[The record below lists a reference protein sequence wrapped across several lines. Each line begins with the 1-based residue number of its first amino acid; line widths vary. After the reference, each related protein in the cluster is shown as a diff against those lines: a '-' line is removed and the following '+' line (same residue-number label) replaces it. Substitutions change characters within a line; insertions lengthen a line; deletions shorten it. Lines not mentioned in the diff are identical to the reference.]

1 MELRRRP
8 IYRSIRFRLTAW
20 YACLIITLVLALG
33 IGLSTLIERELRQDV
48 DQRLLRT
55 AQDIK
60 DQAVPTMTTR
70 GPAFAFPPP
79 DLFSF
84 PSQLIQ
90 AVDASGTIEFSSENL
105 GNRRLPA
112 SPIVADE
119 RNPVYTTGELDGVTI
134 RSVHYPLV
142 LKETGQLIGAVNVGE
157 PLLQIDQTMG
167 HVRRIFLFAGLLGL
181 GAAAVGSWLLAGR
194 ALRPVDR
201 ITATASAIAAG
212 AGASQSLAT
221 RLEVPNTGDELARLA
236 STFNRML
243 DRLEEAFAL
252 QRRFIAD
259 ASHELRTPLTAIRGN
274 IDVLVRQASQNGIE
288 GQDLS
293 DALDDLRRE
302 SARMSRLI
310 EDLLTLVR
318 TEAPPDDTAR
328 RRPIRLDEVVED
340 AMRTAAALLSGQRL
354 TSVGVA
360 PVMIIAD
367 RDRMTELMLILLDNA
382 IRHTPPQ
389 GEIFVSVEAAGSMA
403 RIMVRDAGE
412 GIAPE
417 DIPHVFERFYR
428 AGRAR
433 DRATGGTGLGLAIAQ
448 SIARAHEGG
457 ISVVSTPG
465 DGAAF
470 TVTLPLAGH
479 HVSERRIPVSH
490 GL

>member
-1 MELRRRP
+1 
-8 IYRSIRFRLTAW
+8 
-20 YACLIITLVLALG
+20 
-33 IGLSTLIERELRQDV
+33 
-48 DQRLLRT
+48 
-55 AQDIK
+55 
-60 DQAVPTMTTR
+60 
-70 GPAFAFPPP
+70 
-79 DLFSF
+79 
-84 PSQLIQ
+84 
-90 AVDASGTIEFSSENL
+90 
-105 GNRRLPA
+105 
-112 SPIVADE
+112 
-119 RNPVYTTGELDGVTI
+119 
-134 RSVHYPLV
+134 
-142 LKETGQLIGAVNVGE
+142 
-157 PLLQIDQTMG
+157 
-167 HVRRIFLFAGLLGL
+167 
-181 GAAAVGSWLLAGR
+181 
-194 ALRPVDR
+194 
-201 ITATASAIAAG
+201 
-212 AGASQSLAT
+212 LAT

-465 DGAAF
+465 AGAAF
-470 TVTLPLAGH
+470 TVTLPLAGP